1 MLLKLIFARLSD
13 QHPWLG

>member
-1 MLLKLIFARLSD
+1 MVLKLIFARLSN